1 MPKENILYIAE
12 SKIQNVLKRE
22 ISKCHPLRFGVAFF
36 CNFGIMRKGKER
48 KSALVTPCCGNV
60 IGMWFTYPSSIGR
73 MEHKKIMELS
83 EKILKLR
90 KQAGLSQQDVA
101 ERLGVSR
108 QAISRWETGAVSPS
122 ADSLKM
128 IGQLFKVPVDYLL
141 DDEAEPEEA
150 PKRLPGETDFQEVP
164 EHTSGEPEQ
173 TEANAKKSRRKK
185 YLAALLAAAIAVA
198 VGFYLWIRQPEN
210 FNRLQ
215 GVKIETAEES
225 VAGRVVD
232 TFSFDEW

>member
-1 MPKENILYIAE
+1 M
-12 SKIQNVLKRE
+12 
-22 ISKCHPLRFGVAFF
+22 
-36 CNFGIMRKGKER
+36 
-48 KSALVTPCCGNV
+48 
-60 IGMWFTYPSSIGR
+60 
-73 MEHKKIMELS
+73 MELS

-141 DDEAEPEEA
+141 DDEAEQQETPERA
-150 PKRLPGETDFQEVP
+150 PSESESQEIP
-164 EHTSGEPEQ
+164 EHAPCEPEQ
-173 TEANAKKSRRKK
+173 TETTAKKAKRKK
-185 YLAALLAAAIAVA
+185 YLAALLIAAITVAGA

-225 VAGRVVD
+225 VAGREIV

>member
-1 MPKENILYIAE
+1 M
-12 SKIQNVLKRE
+12 
-22 ISKCHPLRFGVAFF
+22 
-36 CNFGIMRKGKER
+36 
-48 KSALVTPCCGNV
+48 
-60 IGMWFTYPSSIGR
+60 
-73 MEHKKIMELS
+73 MELS

-150 PKRLPGETDFQEVP
+150 SNRLPGETDAQEVP

-185 YLAALLAAAIAVA
+185 YLAALLVAAIAVA

-225 VAGRVVD
+225 VAGREIV